1 MHSNN
6 NHNYGILRAHI
17 TPIRKWADLEL
28 NEDLWI
34 FSPASTPLTP
44 SAQNDRFLTKV
55 GFCQTPLHRFLYFC
69 SLPMSCHSIYL
80 TSTMLNLIFSW
91 HFCNVSGRWAE
102 DGIRTRDFNLGEV
115 ALCHW
120 VTSALKMHSCFP
132 LAEDAL
138 QSFSVSHGASTQYCL
153 MWCTRRSGVKIL
165 AYLK

>member
-69 SLPMSCHSIYL
+69 GLPMSRHSVYL
-80 TSTMLNLIFSW
+80 
-91 HFCNVSGRWAE
+91 
-102 DGIRTRDFNLGEV
+102 DFHY
-115 ALCHW
+115 A
-120 VTSALKMHSCFP
+120 
-132 LAEDAL
+132 
-138 QSFSVSHGASTQYCL
+138 
-153 MWCTRRSGVKIL
+153 
-165 AYLK
+165 